1 MRFLAEF
8 VMRGRLQAVV
18 VTAVTA
24 LMALLLLPLAY
35 LSGAAVGLVTLR
47 IGPVQGLSVIAGAML
62 VVALSSGLLFGNPLP
77 GIGFALVL
85 WMPVWVLATNLRRS
99 ANLAQSVKLA
109 ALFGAMLVFGIYL
122 ATDNPVSWWRSS
134 LLEILSPALE
144 GAAKE
149 SIDEMSSAVAQI
161 ARLMTGLMG
170 GLMGLTLLGC
180 LFIAR
185 WWQAIL
191 YNPGGFQGEFHQ
203 LRLGKRFAVITLVV
217 GLLLMSGGGAI
228 QMVTD
233 LLVVMVMLY
242 MIQGIAV
249 SHALV
254 AKAGANAAWLVV
266 LYLLL
271 VFALPQTAL
280 TLAVAGFVDN
290 WIDFRTIFGAKPKQ

>member
-1 MRFLAEF
+1 
-8 VMRGRLQAVV
+8 MRGRIQAIL

-24 LMALLLLPLAY
+24 LVALLLLPLVY

-47 IGPVQGLSVIAGAML
+47 VGSRQALGVIGGSML
-62 VVALSSGLLFGNPLP
+62 LVAVLSGLLFGNPLP

-85 WMPVWVLATNLRRS
+85 WIPVWVLASNLRRS
-99 ANLAQSVKLA
+99 ANLAQSIKLA
-109 ALFGAMLVFGIYL
+109 ALFGAMLVAGIYL
-122 ATDNPVSWWRSS
+122 ATDNPEAWWREA
-134 LLEILSPALE
+134 LLEVLGPALE

-149 SIDEMSSAVAQI
+149 SIDEMSAAVAQI
-161 ARLMTGLMG
+161 ARLMTGLIG

-185 WWQAIL
+185 WWQAVL
-191 YNPGGFQGEFHQ
+191 YNPGGFRSEFHQ
-203 LRLGKRFAVITLVV
+203 LRLGKRFAQLSVAV
-217 GLLLMSGGGAI
+217 GLVLLVSGGES
-228 QMVTD
+228 MPMTTD

-242 MIQGIAV
+242 MMQGIAV

-254 AKAGANAAWLVV
+254 ANAGANAGWLVA

-271 VFALPQTAL
+271 LFALPQTAL

-290 WIDFRTIFGAKPKQ
+290 WFDFRMIFGAKPK